1 MNKKRSNVIYLENT
15 KQAKDVEER
24 ERTITSITKKKNT
37 SIHALLGLLLCVDEQ
52 ENGKSTNTLSSS
64 RLPSN
69 FSPSSLGCAYRRRS
83 EFSLSPLYLFSTYC
97 SSTNLFVPSSL
108 STSDRVNNEWSL
120 SLLSLVHSLPRF
132 PDDDC

>member
-1 MNKKRSNVIYLENT
+1 MGNT
-15 KQAKDVEER
+15 LICR
-24 ERTITSITKKKNT
+24 EFHGDSIGCKITSKSCQIRKILTNYRDRHLIWPT
-37 SIHALLGLLLCVDEQ
+37 RCVDKQ

-120 SLLSLVHSLPRF
+120 SLFSLSCSLSSSLS
-132 PDDDC
+132 